1 MSSWHYDFGRQRAHR
16 ERVPALEAIET
27 LDEIAKRD
35 GVDREAHAE
44 TAEAVYRSYPA
55 RFQDEIEGMVDA
67 LPAPR
72 SSILRYMFR
81 ASDVVEEAIDD
92 GDDDEG
98 SADDGGAGEGCTTA
112 IVALEASATGAPM
125 LLKVRDVKAKG
136 LQPQAIVERPATG
149 DHHGFVSLSTSMTP
163 AVFQGVND
171 RGLAAANSFVDL
183 ADEDLDESEYV
194 RNGVLI
200 RRILEECDSV
210 AEAEDLAESV
220 PVERSKG
227 LNLFVVDGEKA
238 ATIEL
243 DPDAAKARP
252 IAGDVVVR
260 SNHFPAREAAIY
272 PSSRKR
278 FERALEIV
286 EELDGEIA
294 AADLLAFAT
303 DHRNGPGPDSIC
315 RHPSAAADSI
325 AAQAES
331 TTVSTCLFAGGE
343 TFFRGTFGNA
353 CEHPFLEISLGADR
367 PEALASGARWRAT
380 VGNDCVPTPTER

>member
-1 MSSWHYDFGRQRAHR
+1 MSSWHYDFGSQRAHR

-55 RFQDEIEGMVDA
+55 RFRDEIEGMVDA

-92 GDDDEG
+92 GDDEEG
-98 SADDGGAGEGCTTA
+98 SADEGCTTA
-112 IVALEASATGAPM
+112 IVSAEASATGAPM

-136 LQPQAIVERPATG
+136 LQPQAIVERPTTE

-171 RGLAAANSFVDL
+171 EGLAAANSFVDL

-200 RRILEECDSV
+200 RRILEECASV
-210 AEAEDLAESV
+210 EDATSLAESV

-227 LNLFVVDGEKA
+227 LNLFVVDGEEA

-286 EELDGEIA
+286 EGLDGEVA

-315 RHPSAAADSI
+315 RHPSAASDSL

-343 TFFRGTFGNA
+343 RSFRGTFGNA
-353 CEHPFLEISLGADR
+353 CEHPFLEVSLGANR

-380 VGNDCVPTPTER
+380 VGDDCVPTVTER